1 MCDPPSVLYLSDRGT
16 SMAMARDRQGVTREH
31 REGEILGDKELRVI
45 LVAGRSYCQRFI
57 NYRIQC
63 RQFPHSR

>member
-31 REGEILGDKELRVI
+31 REGEMLGDKELRVT
-45 LVAGRSYCQRFI
+45 LVAGPGYCQRFI